1 MSARK
6 QAEEGRELRAGDI
19 SHRVKNLQAIAS
31 GLTHVTSRSA
41 TTIEEMA
48 RGLTERHRLGR
59 AHDLA
64 RPRPGNEGKA
74 ALLGDLVSVLLAPYY
89 DQGAFAGASSTTLET
104 VISERP
110 ASQADTSCFQ
120 QSGDLCKVLLCQII
134 DRAV

>member
-6 QAEEGRELRAGDI
+6 QAEEGRELRAGDM
-19 SHRVKNLQAIAS
+19 SYRVKNLQAIAS

-64 RPRPGNEGKA
+64 SPSPWKRGEG
-74 ALLGDLVSVLLAPYY
+74 SP
-89 DQGAFAGASSTTLET
+89 AG
-104 VISERP
+104 
-110 ASQADTSCFQ
+110 
-120 QSGDLCKVLLCQII
+120 
-134 DRAV
+134 